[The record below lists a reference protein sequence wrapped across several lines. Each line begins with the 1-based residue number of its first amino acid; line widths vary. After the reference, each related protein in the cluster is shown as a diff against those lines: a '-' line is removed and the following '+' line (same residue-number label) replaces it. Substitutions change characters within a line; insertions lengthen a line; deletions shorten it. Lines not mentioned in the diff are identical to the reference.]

1 MRQLHAFPLSP
12 FCRKVRLTLGEK
24 SLQADLIDHAPW
36 DRPPDLLKLNPAC
49 EVPVLVESNGRRVID
64 STAICEYLEETYPD
78 HALLPAEPLDRAEV
92 RRLVGWFDVKYR
104 LEVTEN
110 LLMERI
116 YKRLRKQGEP
126 DSTFVRAGTAN
137 LRTHLEYVSWMA
149 ERRRWLGGDRLSFAD
164 FAAAGHL
171 SSLDYLGAVPWEEF
185 PVAKGWYAKLKSRP
199 AFRGLLAD
207 HLPSLPPSKHYTDLD
222 F

>member
-1 MRQLHAFPLSP
+1 MRQLHVFLLSP

-24 SLQADLIDHAPW
+24 ALQADLIDHKPW
-36 DRPPDLLKLNPAC
+36 DREAELLRLNPAC
-49 EVPVLVESNGRRVID
+49 EVPILVEPNGRKLVE
-64 STAICEYLEETYPD
+64 STAICEYLEEAYPD
-78 HALLPAEPLDRAEV
+78 HALLPQSPIARAEV
-92 RRLVGWFDVKYR
+92 RRLVGWFDVKFR
-104 LEVTEN
+104 NEVTEN
-110 LLMERI
+110 LLVERV

-126 DSTFVRAGTAN
+126 DSTFVRAGTSN
-137 LRTHLEYVSWMA
+137 LRTHLEYISWIA
-149 ERRRWLGGDRLSFAD
+149 ERRSWLGGDLVSFAD

-185 PVAKGWYAKLKSRP
+185 PIAKGWYAKLKSRP

-207 HLPSLPPSKHYTDLD
+207 HLPSLPPSAHYADLD

>member
-1 MRQLHAFPLSP
+1 MRELHMFPLSP

-24 SLQADLIDHAPW
+24 GLQADSIEQAPW
-36 DRPPDLLKLNPAC
+36 DRPPTLLKLNPAC
-49 EVPVLVESNGRRVID
+49 EVPVLVEENGRRVID

-78 HALLPAEPLDRAEV
+78 HALLPKTPIARAEV
-92 RRLVGWFDVKYR
+92 RRLVGWFDVKFR
-104 LEVTEN
+104 NEVTEN
-110 LLMERI
+110 LLGERI

-126 DSTFVRAGTAN
+126 DSSYVRAGTAN
-137 LRTHLEYVSWMA
+137 LRTHMEYVSWLA
-149 ERRRWLGGDRLSFAD
+149 ERRNWLGGERISFAD

-171 SSLDYLGAVPWEEF
+171 SSLDYIGSVPWDAF
-185 PVAKGWYAKLKSRP
+185 PVAKRWYAKLKSRP

-207 HLPSLPPSKHYTDLD
+207 HLPGLPPSDHYADLD